1 MPLIY
6 ATSDKTFVEE
16 AACCADNTSGRFSD
30 NPRADLR
37 LFLTLRIERVNYSIA
52 RLIDKCSLNKARHRS

>member
-1 MPLIY
+1 MLPIY

-30 NPRADLR
+30 NLRAELK
-37 LFLTLRIERVNYSIA
+37 LFLTPWVERVNYSTA
-52 RLIDKCSLNKARHRS
+52 RLIDKM